1 MQHLRDALHRRLPV
15 ALAASALAALGLGA
29 CGGSSGS
36 ASTAA
41 QTNAA
46 SRSATSGSSAGTST
60 SPSGSTTGSTKN
72 STTKAQGT
80 SGVQPR
86 FTAIRE
92 CLRRDGVT
100 LPANR
105 TGGLLLAGAQL
116 PKGMTRAQA
125 QAAMRKCLVGRLLG
139 GPGGRGVGV
148 GVNRTGTSVFRQA
161 LSKFAECLRQ
171 HGVNVPMPNASGK
184 GPVFSTKGLN
194 TASPQ
199 FRAATAKCRGVLAN
213 AFKRKP

>member
-1 MQHLRDALHRRLPV
+1 MQHLRDALHRQLSV

-46 SRSATSGSSAGTST
+46 SRSAAAGSSGGASTST
-60 SPSGSTTGSTKN
+60 SGSTTGSTKS

-105 TGGLLLAGAQL
+105 TGGLFLAGAQL
-116 PKGMTRAQA
+116 RKGMTRAQA
-125 QAAMRKCLVGRLLG
+125 QATMRKCLVGRLSG
-139 GPGGRGVGV
+139 GPGGPVGT
-148 GVNRTGTSVFRQA
+148 NRTGTSAFRQA
-161 LSKFAECLRQ
+161 LSKFAECPRQ

-184 GPVFSTKGLN
+184 GPVLSTKGLN